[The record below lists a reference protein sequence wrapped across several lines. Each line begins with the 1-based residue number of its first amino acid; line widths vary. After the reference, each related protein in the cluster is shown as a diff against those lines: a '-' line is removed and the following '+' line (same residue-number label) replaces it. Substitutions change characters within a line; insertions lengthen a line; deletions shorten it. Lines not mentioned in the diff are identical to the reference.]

1 MLSFTWK
8 EGWGREAT
16 RRVELEGWNEGK
28 GGGADAVNVWMEGW
42 NGSRGGGREGG
53 GGEDGGMVEGQ
64 TEEGIEKIR
73 GD

>member
-8 EGWGREAT
+8 EGWGREAA
-16 RRVELEGWNEGK
+16 RRVELEEWNEGK

-53 GGEDGGMVEGQ
+53 EERMGEWWRDRQRRV
-64 TEEGIEKIR
+64 
-73 GD
+73 